1 MSKKQVRCPKLLTQH
16 PHCLQGLHVQS
27 CVSDT
32 GLARGVCAMHTVLL
46 PGSKWHRGEVL
57 TAVTK
62 EGPAGGS
69 LCLAVLPALAGTRG
83 CSAGH
88 RAATVPST
96 TSLPEETP
104 RGLEIRCSILCL

>member
-1 MSKKQVRCPKLLTQH
+1 
-16 PHCLQGLHVQS
+16 
-27 CVSDT
+27 
-32 GLARGVCAMHTVLL
+32 MHTVLL

-83 CSAGH
+83 CSADTGLLLCPPPPAFLRKPH
-88 RAATVPST
+88 VVWKLGVVFCVYET
-96 TSLPEETP
+96 TPKSLR
-104 RGLEIRCSILCL
+104 RGLVFTHKLDGL